1 MTNNPKLNDLQLVLL
16 STAAQRDD
24 GGVFPVAESIAKEQ
38 DRIGKAVQ
46 SLLKRSLLE
55 EGPTKDRRRAWRNH
69 EHLPIAVFITAAGRS
84 LIDQP
89 GGAAEPA
96 ADKPSVRKA
105 EKHSTDATRRASK
118 SQHVLELL
126 RRPEGATLKELVTA
140 TDWLPH
146 TTRAALT
153 GLRKK
158 GHVIEKTKR
167 DDATC
172 YRITEVA

>member
-1 MTNNPKLNDLQLVLL
+1 MTNPKLNDLQLVLL

-55 EGPTKDRRRAWRNH
+55 ERPTKDRRRAWRDDDDG
-69 EHLPIAVFITAAGRS
+69 PIAVFITAAARS

-89 GGAAEPA
+89 TGAPEPA
-96 ADKPSVRKA
+96 TDKPSARKA
-105 EKHSTDATRRASK
+105 KKDSADAPRKGSK
-118 SQHVLELL
+118 SQLFLGLL
-126 RRPEGATLKELVTA
+126 QRPDGATLNELVTA
-140 TDWLPH
+140 TGWLPH

-158 GHVIEKTKR
+158 GHVIEKSKR

-172 YRITEVA
+172 YRIAEIA